1 MTQPKTQQ
9 IKELKQRK
17 LQLEIKKDSAQIEL
31 DRIDLQIKVIEVEVI
46 KKNPATMPYKT
57 ERIKEYQK
65 KIDYL
70 KLQKIEVSNRLNTIS
85 SSLVKKVKSERPIV
99 AYFLIS

>member
-31 DRIDLQIKVIEVEVI
+31 DRI
-46 KKNPATMPYKT
+46 
-57 ERIKEYQK
+57 
-65 KIDYL
+65 KIQLNYL
-70 KLQKIEVSNRLNTIS
+70 GINS
-85 SSLVKKVKSERPIV
+85 
-99 AYFLIS
+99 

>member
-31 DRIDLQIKVIEVEVI
+31 D
-46 KKNPATMPYKT
+46 
-57 ERIKEYQK
+57 
-65 KIDYL
+65 KIDIQL
-70 KLQKIEVSNRLNTIS
+70 
-85 SSLVKKVKSERPIV
+85 
-99 AYFLIS
+99 

>member
-31 DRIDLQIKVIEVEVI
+31 DRIDLQIKIVVVET
-46 KKNPATMPYKT
+46 N
-57 ERIKEYQK
+57 
-65 KIDYL
+65 
-70 KLQKIEVSNRLNTIS
+70 
-85 SSLVKKVKSERPIV
+85 
-99 AYFLIS
+99 LIIT

>member
-1 MTQPKTQQ
+1 MINNMNTK
-9 IKELKQRK
+9 
-17 LQLEIKKDSAQIEL
+17 
-31 DRIDLQIKVIEVEVI
+31 
-46 KKNPATMPYKT
+46 MPYKT

-85 SSLVKKVKSERPIV
+85 SSLEKLNILFNQEKERIDNLG
-99 AYFLIS
+99 FNK

>member
-1 MTQPKTQQ
+1 MT
-9 IKELKQRK
+9 
-17 LQLEIKKDSAQIEL
+17 
-31 DRIDLQIKVIEVEVI
+31 
-46 KKNPATMPYKT
+46 YKT

-99 AYFLIS
+99 AYFL

>member
-31 DRIDLQIKVIEVEVI
+31 DKIKI
-46 KKNPATMPYKT
+46 
-57 ERIKEYQK
+57 Q
-65 KIDYL
+65 L
-70 KLQKIEVSNRLNTIS
+70 
-85 SSLVKKVKSERPIV
+85 
-99 AYFLIS
+99 